1 MSDEKAWI
9 TDRCIDGRLMR
20 HKPFPD
26 DPDFEHDMGECP
38 ECGGAGCDRSTDI
51 ANQLYESYEKR
62 GLLSWDRIHVAADE
76 IVALRIQLAEA
87 LALLKQAEQRLV
99 YWMAEA
105 RPNETAGDEQR
116 TQTMIDTNPVIMAI
130 RALDER

>member
-1 MSDEKAWI
+1 MKI

-38 ECGGAGCDRSTDI
+38 ECGGAGCDRSADI

-62 GLLSWDRIHVAADE
+62 DLLSWDRIHVAADE

-105 RPNETAGDEQR
+105 SPNETAGDKQR